1 MSTHGGQ
8 GVRPGDTHRGQGGE
22 AGWLF
27 VLYRDKWYLW
37 KRGFTV
43 VQILSKLCMKALL
56 GHEYYNNVY
65 PALSIVFISK
75 FQSHEIVCWTN
86 TCIEWLSLN
95 NPGIILII
103 PIFISTLSLI
113 CWLPAV
119 WCHCPRVCINIPRPG
134 PGDNCDNEILTL
146 MMSRDSSRVP
156 WCLESADL
164 F

>member
-1 MSTHGGQ
+1 MIKSLDSNNKDRSVSPCIWVHTSTVNKSFIKCQHTGAGGGG
-8 GVRPGDTHRGQGGE
+8 GVSPGDTHRGQGGE

-65 PALSIVFISK
+65 LALSIVFLSK

-86 TCIEWLSLN
+86 ACIEWLSLN
-95 NPGIILII
+95 NPSIILII
-103 PIFISTLSLI
+103 PIFISTLSL
-113 CWLPAV
+113 
-119 WCHCPRVCINIPRPG
+119 
-134 PGDNCDNEILTL
+134 
-146 MMSRDSSRVP
+146 
-156 WCLESADL
+156 
-164 F
+164 